1 MNKYITLFGS
11 LVLLLIFIVT
21 LPVTLNNPVGSNLWV
36 SLALGSGSMLGI
48 YMFFKPDKNKKK
60 ESKEEFTP
68 ID

>member
-1 MNKYITLFGS
+1 MNKYLTLFGS
-11 LVLLLIFIVT
+11 LVILLVFIVT
-21 LPVTLNNPVGSNLWV
+21 LPVTLNNPVGSNLLI
-36 SLALGSGSMLGI
+36 SLGLGLGSILGI